1 MNKKTTLT
9 DAITRVLANREKL
22 NMEVI
27 PFDQIDKESQ
37 PTVSYRDYKLFM
49 DQKSHAD
56 YISEMIKAE
65 KEESLRKCAL
75 STMTLSRK
83 RAFNKNN
90 TWNSFKH

>member
-9 DAITRVLANREKL
+9 DAITRVLANRGKL

-27 PFDQIDKESQ
+27 PFDRIDKLSQ
-37 PTVSYRDYKLFM
+37 PIVSYRDYKLFM

-56 YISEMIKAE
+56 YVSEMINIAE
-65 KEESLRKCAL
+65 QEESLRKCAL
-75 STMTLSRK
+75 STMILSRK

-90 TWNSFKH
+90 T